1 MAIIES
7 DFQKDDLSLKISP
20 AFLELWQTDFR
31 EYIYFGGRYGGKN
44 YAIAQYLCV
53 KALQKRTRI
62 LVLREFQTSGRS
74 SVYKDIQDFY
84 ELNEI
89 EFKLGELDLKV
100 EKLYPNE
107 KLIKFKATRILLEH
121 NKSEFIFAGVNDN
134 VVDSLKG
141 LKDVNFCWIDEAD
154 FLSEYSYNK
163 LKPTIRAENSK
174 LIYSFNPELED
185 AFLYQKAIK
194 NKDPRC
200 FVKKI
205 TAAKFDSEKR
215 AWICG
220 DNPFLNETILA
231 DINSDYKSMTSQ
243 MFNFVHLGEPL
254 GVIEGNVINTDLI
267 GFFDDSKPLHYD
279 DLIITADTAFSKKEN
294 ADYSVIIAFG
304 KLGNEIHALRLW
316 RGHWDFNE
324 LKNAIIGAY
333 DWIMSVYQRPPS
345 RVIIEKKASGISL
358 LQELQRETH
367 LPLKEVTPKT
377 DKFARVSAVLNDF
390 ARLRLPRNAENGLNF
405 WIKDY
410 LKELRSFRA
419 DLEHLHDDQ
428 VDATCYA
435 LAYFANS
442 SVDWSKFL

>member
-1 MAIIES
+1 MSFNES

-31 EYIYFGGRYGGKN
+31 EYIYYGGRYGGKN
-44 YAIAQYLCV
+44 YAIAQFLCV
-53 KALQKRTRI
+53 KALQKKTRI
-62 LVLREFQTSGRS
+62 LILREYNTNTKG
-74 SVYKDIQDFY
+74 SVYTDIKDFY
-84 ELNEI
+84 DLNDIETILSEI
-89 EFKLGELDLKV
+89 DLQTTQTYTNDK
-100 EKLYPNE
+100 P
-107 KLIKFKATRILLEH
+107 IKYRADRILLTA
-121 NKSEFIFAGVNDN
+121 NKSEFIFSGINDN
-134 VVDSLKG
+134 TIDSLKG

-154 FLSEYSYNK
+154 FLTEYSYNK

-185 AFLYQKAIK
+185 AFLYQKAIT
-194 NKDPRC
+194 NKDHRC

-205 TAAKFDSEKR
+205 TAGRFDGEK
-215 AWICG
+215 WVCG
-220 DNPFLNETILA
+220 DNPFLNETILQ
-231 DINSDYKSMTSQ
+231 DINSDYKTMTPQ

-267 GFFDDSKPLHYD
+267 GFFDDSKPLYYD
-279 DLIITADTAFSKKEN
+279 DLIVTADTAFSKKEN

-333 DWIMSVYQRPPS
+333 DWIMSVYNRPPS

-377 DKFARVSAVLNDF
+377 DKFTRVSAVLNDF

-410 LKELRSFRA
+410 IKELRSFRA
-419 DLEHLHDDQ
+419 DLAHLHDDQ

-435 LAYFANS
+435 LDYFANS